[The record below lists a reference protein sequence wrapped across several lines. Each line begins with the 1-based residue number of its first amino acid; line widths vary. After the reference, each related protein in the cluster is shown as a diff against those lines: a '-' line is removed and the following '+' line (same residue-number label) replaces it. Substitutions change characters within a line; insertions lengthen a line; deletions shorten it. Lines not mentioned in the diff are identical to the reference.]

1 MAKIKKTNKK
11 QKNEEKTILNAEKV
25 ARRKSRANHAEAC
38 STLLGKKVAYINCCA
53 AFLKRKVAFI

>member
-38 STLLGKKVAYINCCA
+38 STLLGKKFA
-53 AFLKRKVAFI
+53 